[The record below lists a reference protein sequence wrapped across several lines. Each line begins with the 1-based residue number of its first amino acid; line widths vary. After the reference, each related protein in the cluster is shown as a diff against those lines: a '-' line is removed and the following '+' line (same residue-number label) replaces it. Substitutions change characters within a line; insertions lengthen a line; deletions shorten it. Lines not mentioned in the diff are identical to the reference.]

1 MAVTC
6 HSAHAQG
13 TRKRQRRQPTE
24 GEEEI
29 DGERRQSTEGEEG
42 EGERRPLKLAR
53 APQETLR
60 TGKVHSY
67 YYTYTVL
74 PHCYAPPPFLR
85 PTSRKKRGRGH
96 NNEVLRFRLAVKSPP
111 PPPNSRTEINE
122 LLATYILSF
131 YIACSLAA
139 RLLPPAA
146 TAG

>member
-13 TRKRQRRQPTE
+13 TRKCQRRQSTE

-29 DGERRQSTEGEEG
+29 DGEKRQSTEGEEG

-67 YYTYTVL
+67 YYTYTVM
-74 PHCYAPPPFLR
+74 PPPPLLR
-85 PTSRKKRGRGH
+85 PNSRKKRGRGR
-96 NNEVLRFRLAVKSPP
+96 NNEVLHFRLAVKSPP
-111 PPPNSRTEINE
+111 
-122 LLATYILSF
+122 
-131 YIACSLAA
+131 
-139 RLLPPAA
+139 LPRIHVLRS
-146 TAG
+146 TSC